1 MKSNTASNRDQNIM
15 GTLDRVN
22 ATWLLALAVY
32 SVAKLW
38 LVADVEL
45 GKDEA
50 VYWYWSQHLDASYA
64 LLPFSLMAIAHAFAP
79 YSEWV
84 LRLPSVLLGALS
96 TYLLFALCIGAGL
109 AESRARWA
117 AIAFAAS
124 HWIWHT
130 SSYLHPDVFL
140 VTCWLLALA
149 AAQRACGRDNTLD
162 YVYMGIACGLAVL
175 CKYSGAFLTAGLG
188 LWLLTTRPP
197 QRRWPVLAAFI
208 APALIVALPL
218 IHAQLSTA
226 FYLPQTLSTL
236 SKIEKTSDPFSRLFF
251 FLINPLLFVSPPLLY
266 LLYRACYCG
275 AYRVRRQLDERGLL
289 ALLPALC
296 TIGAFL
302 FFALY
307 RGQIKGN
314 WILVGFLSLW
324 PLAFAPPVRRWL
336 VHAAVIGGLIQALT
350 IGIALKYP
358 GAFNQLFAA
367 SEVDSSYIGLVSKK
381 DRIREPSYA
390 WSERLCEYSGWQG
403 FSSELE
409 KLLEEKGVAQN
420 LPLLSNQYSIPFTV
434 AYYSSTPRSYYTIDD
449 PRFRD
454 LTDFYAT
461 SQKRIG
467 AALFVTRQQ
476 TPLPTSLDRASIRPL
491 GQLSRSV
498 SNCLP
503 IPYQVYLFFP

>member
-15 GTLDRVN
+15 GTPDRVN
-22 ATWLLALAVY
+22 AAWGLALAVY
-32 SVAKLW
+32 CIARLW
-38 LVADVEL
+38 LVDGVEL

-64 LLPFSLMAIAHAFAP
+64 LLPFSLMALAHALAP
-79 YSEWV
+79 YCEWV

-96 TYLLFALCIGAGL
+96 TYLLFALCIGARL
-109 AESRARWA
+109 AENKARWA
-117 AIAFAAS
+117 AAAFASS

-140 VTCWLLALA
+140 VTCWLLALL
-149 AAQRACGRDNTLD
+149 AAQRACGRDKTLD

-197 QRRWPVLAAFI
+197 QRRWLALVAFI
-208 APALIVALPL
+208 APALIVASPL
-218 IHAQLSTA
+218 IHAQLSTS

-251 FLINPLLFVSPPLLY
+251 FLTNPLLFVSPPLLY
-266 LLYRACYCG
+266 LLYRAFWHSG
-275 AYRVRRQLDERGLL
+275 RTVRNETNLL
-289 ALLPALC
+289 AFLPALC

-314 WILVGFLSLW
+314 WILMGFLSLW
-324 PLAFAPPVRRWL
+324 PLAFALPARRWL
-336 VHAAVIGGLIQALT
+336 WRAAVFTGLLQALA
-350 IGIALKYP
+350 IGLTLKYP
-358 GAFNQLFAA
+358 GPFGQLFSTSGADA
-367 SEVDSSYIGLVSKK
+367 SYVGLVSKR
-381 DRIREPSYA
+381 DRVREPSYS
-390 WSERLCEYSGWQG
+390 WSERLCEYSGWRNLSNDLQT
-403 FSSELE
+403 
-409 KLLEEKGVAQN
+409 LLTQEGIEHN
-420 LPLLSNQYSIPFTV
+420 LPLVSSQYSIPFTV
-434 AYYSSTPRSYYTIDD
+434 AYYASVPRPYYTIDD

-461 SQKRIG
+461 VPKRG
-467 AALFVTRQQ
+467 DPALFVAREN
-476 TPLPTSLDRASIRPL
+476 TPLPASLRRLATRPIGKLTRSIN
-491 GQLSRSV
+491 
-498 SNCLP
+498 NCLP
-503 IPYQVYLFFP
+503 VVYQVYIFSP

>member
-15 GTLDRVN
+15 GTPDRVN
-22 ATWLLALAVY
+22 AAWGLALAAY
-32 SVAKLW
+32 CIAKLW
-38 LVADVEL
+38 FVDGVEL

-64 LLPFSLMAIAHAFAP
+64 LLPFSLMALAHALAP
-79 YSEWV
+79 YCEWV

-109 AESRARWA
+109 AENRARWA
-117 AIAFAAS
+117 AAAFAFS
-124 HWIWHT
+124 HWVWHT

-140 VTCWLLALA
+140 VTCWLLALL
-149 AAQRACGRDNTLD
+149 AAQRACGRDKTLD

-188 LWLLTTRPP
+188 LWLLTTRLP
-197 QRRWPVLAAFI
+197 QRRWLALAAFI
-208 APALIVALPL
+208 AATLVVAAPL
-218 IHAQLSTA
+218 IYAQLSTS

-236 SKIEKTSDPFSRLFF
+236 SKIEKASDPLSRLFF
-251 FLINPLLFVSPPLLY
+251 FLVNPLFFASPFLLY
-266 LLYRACYCG
+266 LLYRAFWHS
-275 AYRVRRQLDERGLL
+275 ARTARSETHLL

-324 PLAFAPPVRRWL
+324 PLAFALPARRWFL
-336 VHAAVIGGLIQALT
+336 YATVITGLIQALA
-350 IGIALKYP
+350 IGFSLKYP
-358 GAFNQLFAA
+358 GSFSRFFNA
-367 SEVDSSYIGLVSKK
+367 SGVDSSYVGLVSKK
-381 DRIREPSYA
+381 DRAREPSYA
-390 WSERLCEYSGWQG
+390 WSERLCEYSGWQN
-403 FSSELE
+403 FSGDLQ
-409 KLLEEKGVAQN
+409 KLLQREGVAQN
-420 LPLLSNQYSIPFTV
+420 LPIISSQYSIPFTV
-434 AYYSSTPRSYYTIDD
+434 AYYSSAPRSYFTIGD

-461 SQKRIG
+461 APKHVGS
-467 AALFVTRQQ
+467 ALFIARAS
-476 TPLPTSLDRASIRPL
+476 TPLPPSLERISTRPL
-491 GQLSRSV
+491 GTLKRAV
-498 SNCLP
+498 NGCLP
-503 IPYQVYLFFP
+503 IIYQVYFFSP